1 MVLRGSSGPMARPLR
16 SLAAP
21 RSRGGLTATRPLQ
34 GLAAPRPRGGL
45 TAPWPLWGLVV
56 TVLIGV
62 LLGAH
67 QRDAFAAVPLPLSY
81 GYWVLRLL
89 MAYLLFAGALALLEL
104 SPLTPR
110 VSWRWLALAAALLTL
125 PLFTLC
131 VTMLDLLLGEP
142 EFGPAG
148 FGLDGSGAALS
159 PGAMVA
165 LFGRESLYH
174 LDNHLALCALIVV
187 PRLLLPP
194 RAETALPAAPA
205 EAGLACAPD
214 ETAAAPRPLP
224 APAALRHTAPAFL
237 RRLNPSV
244 KGQLLAVQAQ
254 EHYVRV
260 ITAEGAHCTLY
271 RFGDALRELE
281 GLSGLQV
288 HRSFWVADA
297 GVAALRNDRR
307 GLRIVLRNGEQVPVS
322 ARHTG
327 IVQRRYGGRLE
338 TVA

>member
-1 MVLRGSSGPMARPLR
+1 
-16 SLAAP
+16 
-21 RSRGGLTATRPLQ
+21 
-34 GLAAPRPRGGL
+34 
-45 TAPWPLWGLVV
+45 
-56 TVLIGV
+56 
-62 LLGAH
+62 
-67 QRDAFAAVPLPLSY
+67 
-81 GYWVLRLL
+81 

-110 VSWRWLALAAALLTL
+110 VSWLWLALAAALLTL

-148 FGLDGSGAALS
+148 FGPTGFGVDGSGAALS

-194 RAETALPAAPA
+194 RAETAVPA
-205 EAGLACAPD
+205 EADLAAAPD
-214 ETAAAPRPLP
+214 EAAAAPRPLP

-260 ITAEGAHCTLY
+260 ITAEGAQCTLY

>member
-1 MVLRGSSGPMARPLR
+1 MALRGSSGPTPR
-16 SLAAP
+16 SLG
-21 RSRGGLTATRPLQ
+21 SLT
-34 GLAAPRPRGGL
+34 APRPLGGLAGL
-45 TAPWPLWGLVV
+45 TAPWPLWGLIV

-67 QRDAFAAVPLPLSY
+67 QRDAFAAVPLPFSY

-148 FGLDGSGAALS
+148 FGVDGSGAALS

-194 RAETALPAAPA
+194 RAETAVPAAPA
-205 EAGLACAPD
+205 ETLPAAPD
-214 ETAAAPRPLP
+214 ETVPAAPDEAAAAPRPLP
-224 APAALRHTAPAFL
+224 APAAPRHKAPAFL
-237 RRLNPSV
+237 RRLDPPA
-244 KGQLLAVQAQ
+244 KGPLLAVQAQ

-260 ITAEGAHCTLY
+260 ITADGAHCTLY

-327 IVQRRYGGRLE
+327 IVQRRYGGRLD